1 MEPFSLYIHIPFC
14 RTKCPYCDFNT
25 YENIE
30 HLTEDYINSLIT
42 ELTNW
47 SRYIDLNSKNKY
59 IKSVFFGGGT
69 PSYISENNIS
79 KIMQTIVNN
88 FNLLDEA
95 EISIECNPNDLSQEK
110 LLSWENSNINRIS
123 IGAQSFSDKFLRVLG
138 RDHDFI
144 EISQGFIKA
153 RSLGFDN
160 LNLDLIYGIP
170 GQNMDD
176 WKSTIKQA
184 LILKPDHISMYGL
197 TIEKNTK
204 FDWMISE
211 GLMPNPDSDVAA
223 DMYEYVEKEMNNNGY
238 THYEISNWSLPGK
251 ESKHNL
257 TYWYSQEYIGIG
269 AGAHSFYSGLRFW
282 NVNSPNEYINL
293 LEKNRTIQ
301 NNTEICKGFCAVSE
315 VEYYDNNTR
324 IADKFI
330 LGLRLVQG
338 INQSIFTKSF
348 IDLISEKYDKEIN
361 ELIHMGLLEIT
372 KDSIKLTRR
381 GRLLA
386 NEVFYKFL

>member
-47 SRYIDLNSKNKY
+47 SRYIDFNSKNKY
-59 IKSVFFGGGT
+59 IKSVFFGGGP

-184 LILKPDHISMYGL
+184 LKLKPDHISMYGL

-204 FDWMISE
+204 FDWMVSE

-361 ELIHMGLLEIT
+361 ELIHMGLLEIA

>member
-1 MEPFSLYIHIPFC
+1 MEPLSLYIHIPFC

-30 HLTEDYINSLIT
+30 HLIDDYIASLIT
-42 ELTNW
+42 ELTCW
-47 SRYIDLNSKNKY
+47 SIYLDLNSKNKT

-69 PSYISENNIS
+69 PSYIAENHIK
-79 KIMQTIVNN
+79 KIMEVVKTN
-88 FNLLDEA
+88 FNLLEDA
-95 EISIECNPNDLSQEK
+95 EITIECNPNDLFEEK
-110 LLSWENSNINRIS
+110 ILSWKNSNINRLS

-138 RDHDFI
+138 RDHDLL
-144 EISQGFIKA
+144 EISQGFLTA

-160 LNLDLIYGIP
+160 LSLDLIYGIP
-170 GQNMDD
+170 GQNIAD
-176 WKSTIKQA
+176 WKSTIHKA
-184 LILKPDHISMYGL
+184 LELKPDHISMYGL

-204 FDWMISE
+204 FDWMVTE
-211 GLMPNPDSDVAA
+211 GLMPNPDSDIAA
-223 DMYEYVEKEMNNNGY
+223 DMYEFVEEEMHNNGY
-238 THYEISNWSLPGK
+238 THYEISNWSLPSK

-293 LEKNRTIQ
+293 LEKKQLIQ
-301 NNTEICKGFCAVSE
+301 DNTEIQGGFCAVSE
-315 VEYYDNNTR
+315 IEDYDDNTR
-324 IADKFI
+324 IADQFI
-330 LGLRLVQG
+330 LGLRLVEG
-338 INQSIFTKSF
+338 IDKSIFTQSF
-348 IDLISEKYDKEIN
+348 IDLISRKYEKEIE
-361 ELIHMGLLEIT
+361 ELIYIGLLEIT
-372 KDSIKLTRR
+372 NTSIKLTKR

>member
-1 MEPFSLYIHIPFC
+1 MEPLSLYIHIPFC

-30 HLTEDYINSLIT
+30 HLIDDYITSLIT
-42 ELTNW
+42 ELAHW
-47 SRYIDLNSKNKY
+47 SKYIDLNSKNKN

-69 PSYISENNIS
+69 PSYISQNHIKQIMEVLKS
-79 KIMQTIVNN
+79 K
-88 FNLLDEA
+88 FNLLEDA
-95 EISIECNPNDLSQEK
+95 EISIECNPNDLSEEK
-110 LLSWENSNINRIS
+110 ILSWKNSNINRLS

-138 RDHDFI
+138 RDHDLI
-144 EISQGFIKA
+144 EISQGFLTA

-160 LNLDLIYGIP
+160 LSLDLIYGIP
-170 GQNMDD
+170 GQNITD
-176 WKSTIKQA
+176 WKSTIYKA
-184 LILKPDHISMYGL
+184 LELNPDHISMYGL

-204 FDWMISE
+204 FDWMVTE
-211 GLMPNPDSDVAA
+211 GLMPNPDSDLAA
-223 DMYEYVEKEMNNNGY
+223 DMYEFVEEEMNNNGY
-238 THYEISNWSLPGK
+238 THYEISNWSLPRR

-293 LEKNRTIQ
+293 IEKGQLIQ
-301 NNTEICKGFCAVSE
+301 DNTEIQRGFCAVSE
-315 VEYYDNNTR
+315 IEDYDDNTR
-324 IADKFI
+324 IADQFI
-330 LGLRLVQG
+330 LGLRLVEG
-338 INQSIFTKSF
+338 VNESIFNQSF
-348 IDLISEKYDKEIN
+348 IDLISKKYKKEIK
-361 ELIHMGLLEIT
+361 ELIDIGLLEIT
-372 KDSIKLTRR
+372 NSSIKLTKR